1 MAIAA
6 KVLPNSRLSPLLH
19 PLRQLLVPTRVRR
32 DVDRTRLIE
41 VRIDV
46 VPLESVQ
53 DLLQVLVPQL
63 GQFLD
68 LAGEV
73 ILRIGLAVCEGVAD
87 EPPISSGRPQA
98 DLRSLDQDDVE
109 LRNPL
114 LGLKRSPEAGEAAA
128 DDQPRADCLEREW
141 RRALSAESNRTNR
154 CQVHNCTSVC

>member
-1 MAIAA
+1 
-6 KVLPNSRLSPLLH
+6 
-19 PLRQLLVPTRVRR
+19 VRR

-53 DLLQVLVPQL
+53 DLLQVLIPQL

-114 LGLKRSPEAGEAAA
+114 LGLKRSPEAGEADD

-141 RRALSAESNRTNR
+141 RRALSAEGGATTAARGNPARSARGKPR
-154 CQVHNCTSVC
+154 ERD